1 MARTARAGFLETR
14 TARLKLVPGKKPY
27 WARSG
32 KAGVHLGYR
41 RRKPRG
47 SDVNGSWLVRR
58 YIGDGQY
65 ETEVFA
71 QADDFTDSDGQE
83 ILTYHEAMH
92 RLAGEA
98 PPVRRAN
105 SYTVRDA
112 VRDYLAYLKRER
124 KTATDATSRLTA
136 YVIPYFG
143 DRLVASITRADLEKW
158 LEWAIVHKPR
168 GRMKDGKQSAA
179 AKRAKPSGRPN
190 EQAPLAEIS
199 PAERARRRKSTLN
212 RVINYMLGCF
222 NRAVDQ
228 GHAPSR
234 DAWSRLKKFRGADS
248 ARIARLSTE
257 EARRL
262 LNACAPDF
270 RRLVEGALLTGCR
283 YGELN
288 GLRVRDFESKT
299 MPRSRA
305 NAEAREAEQYGTIL
319 VAASKSGK
327 PRRVPLTAEGVKFF
341 EALSAGKAADDLL
354 LTKIDGTAWGKS
366 EQFRRIRAACT
377 AAKIIPT
384 VNFHSLRHT
393 TASLLVE
400 AGTPLAFVAE
410 LLGHSD
416 TRMVSKHYAHL
427 APSIMHQTIRS
438 NLPTFGVHVDENV
451 RRLRP

>member
-32 KAGVHLGYR
+32 RAGVHLGYR

-83 ILTYHEAMH
+83 VLTYHEAMH
-92 RLAGEA
+92 RLAGQA

-112 VRDYLAYLKRER
+112 VRDYVAYLKRER
-124 KTATDATSRLTA
+124 KTATDATSRLAA

-158 LEWAIVHKPR
+158 LEWAIAHKPR
-168 GRMKDGKQSAA
+168 GRTKDGKQSAA
-179 AKRAKPSGRPN
+179 AKRVKPSEQRN
-190 EQAPLAEIS
+190 EHGPLPEIS

-228 GHAPSR
+228 GHVPSR
-234 DAWSRLKKFRGADS
+234 DAWTRLKKFRGADS
-248 ARIARLSTE
+248 ARIARLSTD

-270 RRLVEGALLTGCR
+270 RRLVEAALLTGCR
-283 YGELN
+283 YGELT
-288 GLRVRDFESKT
+288 GLRARDFESKT
-299 MPRSRA
+299 MPRSRT
-305 NAEAREAEQYGTIL
+305 NAEATEADQYGTIL
-319 VAASKSGK
+319 VAASKSGR

-438 NLPTFGVHVDENV
+438 NLPTFGVHLDENV